1 MSSAFAIAAVTA
13 VLKDLLNNGLIDHDL
28 SALGNVMVTALPP
41 DRIATTNADEHSQ
54 LNLFLYQV
62 SPNSGWRNA
71 GLPSRDANGGR
82 LTNPP
87 LALDLHYLLT
97 AYGKEEFHAEVLL
110 GYAMQLLHETPVLTR
125 AAINKTLKPA
135 LPAGVTLPTGIQML
149 STSDLADQVELIKI
163 CPQFLNTEE
172 LSKLWAAIQA
182 HYRPTAAYH
191 LSVVLIEAGKPTKNP
206 LPVLKRGKEDRGP
219 AAQADLIPPFPTIEA
234 ITLPKNQISALLGD
248 TLTIAGHHFAG
259 ESGDPAQVTLI
270 LRLATTR
277 LPQPLDITVPAIK
290 RSDKRIEQLIPDQPG
305 VYYPAGFYRLSIL
318 VMPNGKPDETRTTNE
333 LPLLLAPQIT
343 AIGGQ
348 ALPLP
353 PQPPLSLTRTNIQG
367 DLGDVTVNLTCD
379 PEVLPDQPVALAL
392 GDREIPAEAHP
403 VRTGALSFIVK
414 RIRAG
419 DYRLR
424 LRVDGVESL
433 LINRS
438 DKQQAKFDDSQQVT
452 IT

>member
-13 VLKDLLNNGLIDHDL
+13 VLKDLLNNGMIDHDL
-28 SALGNVMVTALPP
+28 SALGNILVTALPP

-71 GLPSRDANGGR
+71 ALPSRDANGGR

-125 AAINKTLKPA
+125 AAIKNTLAPM
-135 LPAGVTLPTGIQML
+135 LPPGVTLPPGLQML

-172 LSKLWAAIQA
+172 LSKLWAATQA
-182 HYRPTAAYH
+182 HYRPTAAYQ
-191 LSVVLIEAGKPTKNP
+191 LSVVLIEANKPTKNP
-206 LPVLKRGKEDRGP
+206 LPVLKRGKNDRGP
-219 AAQADLIPPFPTIEA
+219 SAQGNLIPPYPTIEG

-248 TLTIAGHHFAG
+248 TLTITGHHFAG
-259 ESGDPAQVTLI
+259 DAGDPALVSLI
-270 LRLATTR
+270 LRLTTTR
-277 LPQPLDITVPAIK
+277 LPQPLDSVVPLAA
-290 RSDKRIEQLIPDQPG
+290 RTDERATQTIPDQLG
-305 VYYPAGFYRLSIL
+305 VYYPAGFYRLSIV

-333 LPLLLAPQIT
+333 FPLLLAPQIT

-353 PQPPLSLTRTNIQG
+353 PQPLLSLARTNIQG
-367 DLGDVTVNLTCD
+367 DLGDVIVSLTCN

-392 GDREIPAEAHP
+392 GNREILAEAHP
-403 VRTGALSFIVK
+403 AKTGALSFIVK
-414 RIRAG
+414 QIRAG

-433 LINRS
+433 LIDRS
-438 DKQQAKFDDSQQVT
+438 DVQQATFDDSQQVR
-452 IT
+452 II